1 MSKSKKIGFRQR
13 LKYSFDN
20 TMSAGTIS
28 IIAWLAIVSF
38 ILVLIGALIIVIA
51 GITQSDGE
59 KLSIFN
65 ALWESLMRTMDSGN
79 VAGDST
85 WSMRAVMLII
95 TLGGIFIVSTLIAII
110 GSGVQTKIEELRK
123 GRSFVIEKDHT
134 LILGWS
140 SKVFTIISELSIAN
154 ENQKKP
160 RIVILADRDKVEMED
175 EVRIKVPN
183 TRNTKIIVRSGNP
196 VDIDDLGVVNPN
208 AAKSIIIVP
217 PDHDEDA
224 DIHTI
229 KSILAVVNNPN
240 RKEEPYH
247 IVAEI
252 KNERYLGTAA
262 MIGKNELIIVNSPDM
277 IARMTVQTCRQIG
290 LSGVY
295 SELLQFEGD
304 EIYFT
309 EEPKLTG
316 KTFADA
322 IMAYE
327 SSSVIGMRFPDGHI
341 KINPPMDTVIKT
353 GDKIIAI
360 SEDDDTVVLSAKTN
374 IRIQIDAYTNKELP
388 AVHKE
393 HTLILGWNAAGDN
406 IVKELETYVIEGST
420 VKIVSSDDSY
430 TQHLEKMKNSL
441 KKLTLVQETSDIT
454 ERSELELLNVTQF
467 DYIILLSEGGEDVQ
481 KSDAKTLIT
490 LLHIRD
496 ICTKAGK
503 TLNLVSEMLDVHN
516 MELAKASKD
525 SDFIISDKLI
535 SLMLSMLSENKE
547 LKAVFDDLF
556 NAEGSEIYLK
566 PSGLYVQPNVEVNFY
581 TIVESAKR
589 FGHIAIGYRLEA
601 LSADPVA
608 HYGIKVNPNKSA
620 MISFTENDKIIVIAE
635 D

>member
-1 MSKSKKIGFRQR
+1 MSKAKKIGFRAR
-13 LKYSFDN
+13 FKYSFDN

-28 IIAWLAIVSF
+28 IIGWLAVLSA
-38 ILVLIGALIIVIA
+38 ILVLIGGAIIVFV

-59 KLSIFN
+59 KISIFN

-95 TLGGIFIVSTLIAII
+95 TLGGIFLVSTLIAIL
-110 GSGVQTKIEELRK
+110 GNGVQTKIEDMRK

-140 SKVFTIISELSIAN
+140 SKIFTIISELCIAN

-175 EVRIKVPN
+175 EIRIKVKN
-183 TRNTKIIVRSGNP
+183 TLKTKIIVRSGNP
-196 VDIDDLGVVNPN
+196 VDIDDLSVANPN
-208 AAKSIIIVP
+208 DAKSIIIVP

-229 KSILAVVNNPN
+229 KSILAVINNPN

-252 KNERYLGTAA
+252 KYEKYLETAA
-262 MIGKNELIIVNSPDM
+262 MVGKDELVIVNSPDM

-295 SELLQFEGD
+295 SEMLQFDGD
-304 EIYFT
+304 EIYFQ

-327 SSSVIGMRFPDGHI
+327 SSSIIGMRFNDGRI
-341 KINPPMDTVIKT
+341 KINPSMDTILQT
-353 GDKIIAI
+353 GDKVIAI
-360 SEDDDTVVLSAKTN
+360 SEDDDTVVLSNKTN
-374 IRIQIDAYTNKELP
+374 ISIQIDAYANSELP
-388 AVHKE
+388 EPRKE
-393 HTLILGWNAAGDN
+393 HTLILGWNSEGDN

-430 TQHLEKMKNSL
+430 TKHLEKMKSGL
-441 KKLTLVQETSDIT
+441 EKLTLIHETCDIT
-454 ERSELELLNVTQF
+454 ERYVLEHLQVTEF

-481 KSDAKTLIT
+481 KSDAKTLIS

-525 SDFIISDKLI
+525 SDFIVSDKLI
-535 SLMLSMLSENKE
+535 SLMLTMLSENKE

-556 NAEGSEIYLK
+556 SADGSEIYLK

-589 FGHIAIGYRLEA
+589 FGHIAIGYRIET
-601 LSADPVA
+601 LSADSDKK
-608 HYGIKVNPNKSA
+608 YGIIVNPNKSS
-620 MISFTENDKIIVIAE
+620 MVKFTENDKIIVVAE

>member
-1 MSKSKKIGFRQR
+1 MSKPQKIGLRKRF
-13 LKYSFDN
+13 KYAFDN
-20 TMSAGTIS
+20 TMSAGTIAIIGWLGILS
-28 IIAWLAIVSF
+28 AILVIIAGIVIVS
-38 ILVLIGALIIVIA
+38 A

-59 KLSIFN
+59 KMSIYN
-65 ALWESLMRTMDSGN
+65 AMWESLMRTMDSGN
-79 VAGDST
+79 VAGDSS
-85 WSMRAVMLII
+85 WGMRAVMII
-95 TLGGIFIVSTLIAII
+95 VTLGGIFLVSTLIAIL
-110 GSGVQTKIEELRK
+110 GNGVQAKIEEMRK
-123 GRSFVIEKDHT
+123 GRSFVIEKNHT

-140 SKVFTIISELSIAN
+140 SKIFTIISELTIAN

-160 RIVILADRDKVEMED
+160 RIVVLADKDKVEMED
-175 EVRIKVPN
+175 EIRIKVPN

-196 VDIDDLGVVNPN
+196 VDIDDLGVANPN

-224 DIHTI
+224 DIHTL

-240 RKEEPYH
+240 RKEDAYH

-252 KNERYLGTAA
+252 KNERHLETAA
-262 MIGKNELIIVNSPDM
+262 MIGKDELVIVNSPDM

-295 SELLQFEGD
+295 SELLQFDGD
-304 EIYFT
+304 EIYFQ

-327 SSSVIGMRFPDGHI
+327 SSSIIGMRFNDGQI
-341 KINPPMDTVIKT
+341 KINPPMDTAIKA
-353 GDKIIAI
+353 GDKVIAI
-360 SEDDDTVVLSAKTN
+360 SEDDDTVILSAKTN
-374 IRIQIDAYTNKELP
+374 ISIQIDAYANKELP
-388 AVHKE
+388 APHKE

-420 VKIVSSDDSY
+420 VKIVSSDDSF
-430 TQHLEKMKNSL
+430 TQHLEKMKNGL
-441 KKLTLVQETSDIT
+441 DKLTLVHETLDIT
-454 ERSELELLNVTQF
+454 ERYELEHLNVTQF
-467 DYIILLSEGGEDVQ
+467 DYIILLSEGGVDVQ

-496 ICTKAGK
+496 ICSKAGK

-535 SLMLSMLSENKE
+535 SLMLTMLSENKE

-556 NAEGSEIYLK
+556 SAEGSEIYLK

-589 FGHIAIGYRLEA
+589 FGHIAIGYRIEA
-601 LSADPVA
+601 LSANPDE
-608 HYGIKVNPNKSA
+608 HYGIKVNPNKST
-620 MISFTENDKIIVIAE
+620 MISFTENDKIIVVAE